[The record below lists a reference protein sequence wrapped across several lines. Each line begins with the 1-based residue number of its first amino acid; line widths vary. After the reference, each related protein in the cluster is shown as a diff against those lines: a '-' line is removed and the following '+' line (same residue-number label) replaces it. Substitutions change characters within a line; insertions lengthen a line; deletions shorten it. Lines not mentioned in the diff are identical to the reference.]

1 MSIIIDKSRAFYSIT
16 YRGLTGELSFSK
28 SGILQTS
35 ILVGKVIKNYIQF
48 DNGEYSDIYES
59 YGSIPTILYNGNSQ
73 VCNHLVDQ
81 TSGNNW
87 ETMEFYYLIFLYP
100 SDERTA
106 IKTTNLME
114 DSIFFLSN
122 VNLDSSVYF
131 LPKYYLFNESI
142 DTITALSS
150 DLKTLNVFA
159 VYGYLK

>member
-1 MSIIIDKSRAFYSIT
+1 M
-16 YRGLTGELSFSK
+16 
-28 SGILQTS
+28 
-35 ILVGKVIKNYIQF
+35 
-48 DNGEYSDIYES
+48 
-59 YGSIPTILYNGNSQ
+59 
-73 VCNHLVDQ
+73 VDQ